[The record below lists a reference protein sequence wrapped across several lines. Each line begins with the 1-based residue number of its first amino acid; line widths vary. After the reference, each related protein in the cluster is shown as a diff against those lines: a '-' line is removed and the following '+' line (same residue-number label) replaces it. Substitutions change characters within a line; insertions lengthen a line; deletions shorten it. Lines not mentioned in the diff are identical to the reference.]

1 MLAKYEI
8 NRMFLGLLRI
18 PFLRTSLMMLILS
31 MSYSA
36 QAAPITLTKLKVP
49 QPAPAF
55 SLIDLNNKIHTLA
68 DYKGKP
74 LIVNFWAS
82 WCRPCREELPAL
94 NRAWAKVKNQ
104 GVQMLAINIGEDP
117 TAVFKFIQEYPIDFK
132 VLLDTESD
140 ELANWQMKGLPT
152 TYILNHKAE
161 VVYQAIGE
169 REWDSDELL
178 TKVLALRKP
187 LN

>member
-1 MLAKYEI
+1 
-8 NRMFLGLLRI
+8 MFSALLRF
-18 PFLRTSLMMLILS
+18 PFLRTCLLVMLLS
-31 MSYSA
+31 ISSSTY
-36 QAAPITLTKLKVP
+36 AAPITLTKLKVP

-55 SLIDLNNKIHTLA
+55 SLIDLDNKIHTLE

-82 WCRPCREELPAL
+82 WCRPCRDELPAL
-94 NRAWAKVKNQ
+94 NRAWSKVKDQ

-117 TAVFKFIQEYPIDFK
+117 TAVFRFVQQYPIDFR

-152 TYILNHKAE
+152 TYILNDRGE

-169 REWDSDELL
+169 REWDNDELL
-178 TKVLALRKP
+178 TKVLNLRKP
-187 LN
+187 